1 MITVKEVLHTRMD
14 HLGAMLDGDL
24 DDFVGGEIS
33 SNWSILS
40 TLANDVC
47 LVGLCLHVSNH
58 DKRQNQRG
66 KSRILCLCMDSR
78 SS

>member
-1 MITVKEVLHTRMD
+1 MD
-14 HLGAMLDGDL
+14 HLSAMLNGDL

-33 SNWSILS
+33 SHWSVLS
-40 TLANDVC
+40 ALANDVC
-47 LVGLCLHVSNH
+47 LIGLCLQVSNH
-58 DKRQNQRG
+58 DKPQNQQG